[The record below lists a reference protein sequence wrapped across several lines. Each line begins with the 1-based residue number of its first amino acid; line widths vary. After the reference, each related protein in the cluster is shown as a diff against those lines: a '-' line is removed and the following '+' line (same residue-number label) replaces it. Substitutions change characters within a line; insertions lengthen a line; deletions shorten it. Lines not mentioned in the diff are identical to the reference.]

1 MLDGGR
7 MLQAHIGKG
16 IEQRS
21 VNIEVGE
28 GQQNEGISDE
38 ALSRST
44 AIEQERM
51 QPKSDTG

>member
-7 MLQAHIGKG
+7 ILQAHIGES

-28 GQQNEGISDE
+28 GQQNEEIRNE
-38 ALSRST
+38 ALSRSK
-44 AIEQERM
+44 AIEHERM
-51 QPKSDTG
+51 QPTSDTG

>member
-7 MLQAHIGKG
+7 MLQAHICKG

-21 VNIEVGE
+21 VDIEVGE
-28 GQQNEGISDE
+28 GQQNEGIRNE

-44 AIEQERM
+44 AIEHERM
-51 QPKSDTG
+51 QPTSDTG

>member
-1 MLDGGR
+1 MLDGGG

-21 VNIEVGE
+21 VDIEVGE
-28 GQQNEGISDE
+28 GQQNEGIRNE

-44 AIEQERM
+44 AIEHERM
-51 QPKSDTG
+51 QPTSDTG